1 MWIGLLRRGTF
12 LAGVMATMIAS
23 AAAGASTGFSEAEA
37 SAVPVTPVGNFRYAY
52 LPPRSPSLEP
62 VYGRVAELDLL
73 RRLPEVHWLD
83 GLLALPAPVTFIAAE
98 CGEADAFYDPRRAHV
113 VLCYEMLLVLYE
125 QGTARAEV
133 LGTTG
138 PDAIEA
144 AEDYVW
150 ANLRFIA
157 SHESGHALIDL
168 LDLPVTG
175 RQEDAV
181 DQFATS
187 LMQFIGEDGESRRQ
201 ADDNLRLAAHW
212 FLAGAG
218 EQVAGVDGFSLDAY
232 ADTHSLGLQ
241 RYFNLQCLLYGSDPE
256 RFASMVEDGD
266 LPLSR
271 ARYCPEEARRAQEAW
286 VRLLL
291 PHFSPAWPERRA
303 EVEEWLRR
311 RAAERSARRAWQ
323 RLTVD

>member
-1 MWIGLLRRGTF
+1 MGIGLPLGAR
-12 LAGVMATMIAS
+12 LVVGVAAAVFAS
-23 AAAGASTGFSEAEA
+23 AALGGGPATTDVEGA
-37 SAVPVTPVGNFRYAY
+37 AVPVTAAGNFRYAY
-52 LPPRSPSLEP
+52 LPPHSSSLE
-62 VYGRVAELDLL
+62 RVHTRVEELDLL

-83 GLLALPAPVTFIAAE
+83 GLLALPVPVTFIAAE
-98 CGEADAFYDPRRAHV
+98 CGEADAFYDPQRAHV
-113 VLCYEMLLVLYE
+113 VLCYEMLQVLYQ
-125 QGTARAEV
+125 QGTERAAV
-133 LGTTG
+133 LGMAGLEAT
-138 PDAIEA
+138 EA

-157 SHESGHALIDL
+157 SHETGHALIDL

-187 LMQFIGEDGESRRQ
+187 LMQFIGEESESRRQ
-201 ADDNLRLAAHW
+201 AADNLRLAAHW
-212 FLAGAG
+212 FLTGVG
-218 EQVAGVDGFSLDAY
+218 EQADGSGFSLDTY

-241 RYFNLQCLLYGSDPE
+241 RYFNLQCLLYGSDPQ
-256 RFASMVEDGD
+256 RFASIVEDGD

-291 PHFSPAWPERRA
+291 PHFSPARPERREEA
-303 EVEEWLRR
+303 EQWLRQ
-311 RAAERSARRAWQ
+311 RAEERSTRRSGYQ
-323 RLTVD
+323 RD